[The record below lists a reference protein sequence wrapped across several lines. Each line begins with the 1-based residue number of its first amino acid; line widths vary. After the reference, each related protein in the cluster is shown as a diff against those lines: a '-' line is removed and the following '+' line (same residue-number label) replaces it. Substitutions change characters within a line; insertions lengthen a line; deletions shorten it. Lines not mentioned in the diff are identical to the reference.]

1 MEWFFG
7 LFAVSGIFATNIIFG
22 FLMISHDHCPM
33 HNDCSMPFAPDTSVP
48 LLQVSGLRIAFSQ
61 GGAVTEA
68 VQDVSFHLQK
78 GETLGIVGESGS
90 GKSVTALSIM
100 QLLSKK
106 NILIPSGEIVFDGTN
121 LDSLSEERMRIYR
134 GKRIAMIFQEPMTSL
149 NPVMRCGKQV
159 AEAILTHSSVDKEE
173 AKQKTLSQFRK
184 VLLPNPEAAYHAYPH
199 ELSGGQKQRVM
210 IAMAI
215 ANKPDLLI
223 ADEPTTAL
231 DVTVQKEIL
240 LLLKSLQQETGMAMI
255 FISHD
260 LGVIDEIAD
269 KVVVMHRGIIV
280 EQGTVDEILNHPQHP
295 YTRGLLAC
303 RPPVGRRLKRL
314 PVVREF
320 LDNQWP
326 GGMAEMLSRLSLPA
340 DERNHRLQTLYQG
353 DVLLKVENLK
363 ISFAATKSLFRAHR
377 HLIKAVDGVS
387 FELFSGETLG
397 LVGESGCGKTTLGRS
412 LLRLIAPESGNIEY
426 ENKQIINLSQKQ
438 LRQFRQ
444 RVQMVFQ
451 DPYSSLNPRMAIGEA
466 ILEPM
471 TVHGL
476 YGRAAQRRD
485 KVMELLERVGLEA
498 AHYRRYPHEF
508 SGGQRQR
515 ACIARALAVNPGLV
529 ICDEPVSALDVS
541 VQAQVLNLLNELKKD
556 NGFTMIFISH
566 DLSVVR
572 YMSDRV
578 MVMNKGKIEEC
589 GEADALFSNPQSAYT
604 KKLVQSIP
612 GIKRL
617 GLLNQA

>member
-1 MEWFFG
+1 
-7 LFAVSGIFATNIIFG
+7 
-22 FLMISHDHCPM
+22 M
-33 HNDCSMPFAPDTSVP
+33 HNDFSVP
-48 LLQVSGLRIAFSQ
+48 FVSDAYAPLIQVSGLRIAFSQ

-90 GKSVTALSIM
+90 GKSVTALAIM
-100 QLLSKK
+100 QLLPKK
-106 NILIPSGEIVFDGTN
+106 NALIPLGEVVFDGTN
-121 LDSLSEERMRIYR
+121 LNGLAEERMREYR

-173 AKQKTLSQFRK
+173 AKQKTLSLFRK
-184 VLLPNPEAAYHAYPH
+184 VLLPNPEAAYQAYPH

-326 GGMAEMLSRLSLPA
+326 GGMDEMLSRLSLP
-340 DERNHRLQTLYQG
+340 DDDRKQRHQTLYQG
-353 DVLLKVENLK
+353 DVLLRVENLK
-363 ISFAATKSLFRAHR
+363 VSFTATKSLFRARR
-377 HLIKAVDGVS
+377 HTVKAVDDVS

-397 LVGESGCGKTTLGRS
+397 LVGESGCGKTTLGRT
-412 LLRLIAPESGNIEY
+412 LLRLIAPESGKIGY
-426 ENKQIINLSQKQ
+426 EGKQITNLSHKE

-476 YGRAAQRRD
+476 YGHATRRRD

-515 ACIARALAVNPGLV
+515 VCIARALAVNPGLV

-589 GEADALFSNPQSAYT
+589 GEADALFSNPQSDYT

-612 GIKRL
+612 GIKRS